1 MSSSS
6 TTNLLSETVRHALP
20 DGDNGDVNAKPKY
33 KKLYDELGEQIN
45 DYPTDKPYNVAIESV
60 PVTIERMPYIPT
72 KQDSR
77 DSSLIDAGTAR
88 ASIVPDKEHPHG
100 TLNADWAAR
109 HKSQT
114 AVQQHCSFFDQD
126 GDGVIWPRDTYNAC
140 RQVGWGIFLSALAT
154 WIINLNLSY
163 PTQPTWVPDPYFRIY
178 IANIHKCKHG
188 SDSMSYDNEGRFRPQ
203 NFEDVFAKYDK
214 GNKGALDRSDLARF
228 HKGQRMAMDFWGW
241 SATALECEL
250 PHIMMRFTCSQLT
263 DSQGLGVWLL
273 CAEDSMLR
281 KDDVRRVLDG
291 SIFEQKAQEHSEK
304 ARECPRKKTQSS
316 RAS

>member
-1 MSSSS
+1 MTSTS
-6 TTNLLSETVRHALP
+6 TTNLLDPLPDTVRHALP
-20 DGDNGDVNAKPKY
+20 DGDNGNVNTNPES
-33 KKLYDELGEQIN
+33 KKLHNELGNHIN
-45 DYPTDKPYNVAIESV
+45 DHPADKSYNVALDSV
-60 PVTIERMPYIPT
+60 PVTIERMPYIPS
-72 KQDSR
+72 KDAN
-77 DSSLIDAGTAR
+77 LIDAGTAR

-100 TLNADWAAR
+100 TLTADWAAR

-140 RQVGWGIFLSALAT
+140 RQLGWGIFLSALAT

-163 PTQPTWVPDPYFRIY
+163 PTQPSWLPDPFFRIY

-203 NFEDVFAKYDK
+203 NFEDVFSKYDA

-241 SATALECEL
+241 SATALEW
-250 PHIMMRFTCSQLT
+250 F
-263 DSQGLGVWLL
+263 GVWLL
-273 CAEDSMLR
+273 CAEDGMLR

-291 SIFEQKAQEHSEK
+291 SIFEQKAKENSQK
-304 ARECPRKKTQSS
+304 MRECSRK
-316 RAS
+316 R